1 MLVVELGGV
10 GAERRR
16 LRVPQRPVE
25 EGVGEAAASSVEV
38 AVAVAEAAS
47 VVDPTTL
54 LLEIEVEVGFE
65 EPVLL
70 DDVDDSDDE
79 PESEPEPPLTNLAT
93 GPPGKT

>member
-25 EGVGEAAASSVEV
+25 EGAGEAAASSVGV

-54 LLEIEVEVGFE
+54 LLEVEVGFE

>member
-1 MLVVELGGV
+1 M
-10 GAERRR
+10 
-16 LRVPQRPVE
+16 
-25 EGVGEAAASSVEV
+25 GEAAASSVKV

-54 LLEIEVEVGFE
+54 LLEVGFE

>member
-1 MLVVELGGV
+1 MLVEELGGV

-25 EGVGEAAASSVEV
+25 EGVGEEAASSVEV

-54 LLEIEVEVGFE
+54 LLEVGFE

-79 PESEPEPPLTNLAT
+79 PESEPEPPLTNFAT

>member
-10 GAERRR
+10 DAERRR

-25 EGVGEAAASSVEV
+25 EGAGEAAASSVDV

-47 VVDPTTL
+47 VVDPATL
-54 LLEIEVEVGFE
+54 LLEVEVGFE

-79 PESEPEPPLTNLAT
+79 PESEPEPPLTNLAI